1 MAVDAAQLQRRL
13 AISQV
18 VKCLG
23 KSLRPPR
30 TSDDSKAND
39 AIELDGDDDTS
50 DGADAPAARRS

>member
-1 MAVDAAQLQRRL
+1 MAEDAAQLQRRL

-50 DGADAPAARRS
+50 DAPAARRS